1 MRDQRQMGEGRARQ
15 VQRRR
20 VFYIPGYDPFPP
32 RRYRELY
39 RSEAARQAAISGH
52 EIRIAAKSGKDGPY
66 GWHVTARI
74 EGGET
79 ETDVA
84 ILIWAD
90 IVRDSMRRGVLA
102 TYLLLARTFWI
113 YLSTGVMGRLFRL
126 RRGPVITA
134 MYPVVMLLGQL
145 GLALLAAALVGRGLA
160 WLAAPQGAGLAPWL
174 PWWPARL
181 AGLAVVPP
189 VLWWFRALDRR
200 FYAHYLLH
208 DFAFTAQH
216 YGESPPA
223 LEARMSEFARQVSV
237 ALDSEVDEVL
247 VVGHSSGAHL
257 GVSVLADVLRARGGR
272 PGRAALGFLTLGQA
286 VPMQSFLPRATRL
299 REDLHYLAQSEALA
313 WIDVSAPGDGC
324 CYALC
329 DPVSV
334 SGVAPAGK
342 RWPLV
347 ISAAFSQTLRPET
360 WARLKRRYFRL
371 HFQYL
376 CAFDNPGDYD
386 YFAITAG
393 PCTLAERFAGRR
405 PSSSRKE
412 AVLSPHTTREATA

>member
-1 MRDQRQMGEGRARQ
+1 MGAHTRRP
-15 VQRRR
+15 VRCRR

-39 RSEAARQAAISGH
+39 RRESARQAEISGH
-52 EIRIAAKSGKDGPY
+52 RILVAAKAPATGPY
-66 GWHVTARI
+66 GWHVSAQI
-74 EGGET
+74 EGRTT

-90 IVRDSMRRGVLA
+90 IVRESMRMGIWA
-102 TYLLLARTFWI
+102 TYVLLARTFWI

-126 RRGPVITA
+126 RPGPVITA

-145 GLALLAAALVGRGLA
+145 GLALVAAALAGRGLD
-160 WLAAPQGAGLAPWL
+160 WLAGPQGAGLAPWL
-174 PWWPARL
+174 PYWAARL
-181 AGLAVVPP
+181 AGLGVVWP
-189 VLWWFRALDRR
+189 LLYWFRALDRR

-216 YGESPPA
+216 YGRSPPA
-223 LEARMSEFARQVSV
+223 LEARMAEFAAQIDQ

-257 GVSVLADVLRARGGR
+257 GVSVLADVLRARGGQT
-272 PGRAALGFLTLGQA
+272 GRAALGFLTLGQA

-299 REDLHYLAQSEALA
+299 REDLHYLAQSAALT
-313 WIDVSAPGDGC
+313 WVDVSAPGDGC

-334 SGVAPAGK
+334 SGIAPENK

-393 PCTLAERFAGRR
+393 PRSLGARFAGRR
-405 PSSSRKE
+405 PSASRKE
-412 AVLSPHTTREATA
+412 TVLSPHTGREASA